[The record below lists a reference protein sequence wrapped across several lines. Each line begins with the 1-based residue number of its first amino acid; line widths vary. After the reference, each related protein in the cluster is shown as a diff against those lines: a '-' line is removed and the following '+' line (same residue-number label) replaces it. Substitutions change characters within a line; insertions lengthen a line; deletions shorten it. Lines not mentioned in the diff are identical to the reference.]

1 MSTGAAIKCQV
12 GLEAKLVS
20 GSWKCIT
27 CEGYGMQ
34 GGKCYECPANADCT
48 TSPDGFDVAANPGY
62 WRGPPFFETCISNN
76 TRSELKSKGAWN
88 SLNVSSNKEINT
100 EGNKKICEGLLHGTW
115 HGRLH
120 DMR

>member
-1 MSTGAAIKCQV
+1 
-12 GLEAKLVS
+12 
-20 GSWKCIT
+20 
-27 CEGYGMQ
+27 MQ
-34 GGKCYECPANADCT
+34 GGKCYECPTGADCT

-115 HGRLH
+115 HGSLH
-120 DMR
+120 DMWHDDTQG